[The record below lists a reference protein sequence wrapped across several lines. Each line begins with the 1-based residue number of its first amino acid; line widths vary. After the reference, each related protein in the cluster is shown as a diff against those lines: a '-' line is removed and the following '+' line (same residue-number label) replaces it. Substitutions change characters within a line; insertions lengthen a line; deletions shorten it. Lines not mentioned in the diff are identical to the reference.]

1 MGSTVE
7 SMGDSGDAAGL
18 DKVVS
23 GINDKDLAKYEGKAK
38 RMIGRWAG
46 VRGPARKNN
55 TPTEGVYSREG
66 IENDNEEIV
75 VEPSRSIP
83 IHARCDVL
91 VVGGGP
97 SGLSAALSARRAGA
111 DVILLERFGCFGGC
125 ITTVGMETLAWYRY
139 EGTVDTEGIGI
150 EMERLA
156 ASMGGTVKWP
166 YNESECLD
174 ADFFKV
180 VADHLVK
187 SSGIRPLLHSWAVEV
202 IMEEDTIKG
211 IVMESKSGRRAIL
224 ADRVIDCT
232 GDADIAHMAGA
243 EYKKTAKDE
252 MMGVTTVFNASGVD
266 KSKFVKYTEENP
278 ATYEDWSR
286 TWDQETSGKED
297 SLKSPYLDR
306 EFEIARQKGIIPA
319 AGTQD
324 IGGSWSALTNA
335 GEATNLNL
343 AHLDKIDCTDVDDL
357 TKAEMEGREQAMY
370 ALQALKGVVPG
381 FENAKLRN
389 FGMTIGT
396 RDSRKIIGRYNLTS
410 EDVRNQARFDDT
422 IGIFP
427 EFIDGYNILILPTTG
442 RYFQVPY
449 GCTVPPRVKNLLVG
463 GRCVAGDKTSHCAM
477 RNMMACTV
485 TGQGAGVAAAVSL
498 REKVSTHDVDIK
510 LVQEELLKQGVRI
523 H

>member
-1 MGSTVE
+1 MEGTGVN
-7 SMGDSGDAAGL
+7 SGGGGMNG
-18 DKVVS
+18 VVNGVS
-23 GINDKDLAKYEGKAK
+23 QLELAKYEGKAK

-46 VRGPARKNN
+46 VRGPSRKNN
-55 TPTEGVYSREG
+55 TPTEGVYTRDG
-66 IENDNEEIV
+66 LQDDNEEIV
-75 VEPSRSIP
+75 VEPTRSIP

-111 DVILLERFGCFGGC
+111 DVILMERFGCFGGC

-187 SSGIRPLLHSWAVEV
+187 SSGVRPLLHSYAVDV

-211 IVMESKSGRRAIL
+211 IIMESKSGRRAIL
-224 ADRVIDCT
+224 AERVIDCS
-232 GDADIAHMAGA
+232 GDADIA
-243 EYKKTAKDE
+243 EYRKTAKDE
-252 MMGVTTVFNASGVD
+252 IMGVTTVFNASGVD
-266 KSKFVKYTEENP
+266 KQKFVKYTEENP

-286 TWDQETSGKED
+286 TWDQETTGKED
-297 SLKSPYLDR
+297 SLRSPYLDR
-306 EFEIARQKGIIPA
+306 EFEIARQKGVIPEKE
-319 AGTQD
+319 TQD

-343 AHLDKIDCTDVDDL
+343 AHLSNIDCTDVEDL

-381 FENAKLRN
+381 FEKAKLRN

-410 EDVRNQARFDDT
+410 EDVRNEARFEDT
-422 IGIFP
+422 VGIFP

-449 GCTVPPRVKNLLVG
+449 GCTVPPRVNNLLVG

-498 REKVSTHDVDIK
+498 KENVTTHDIDVK
-510 LVQEELLKQGVRI
+510 LIQKELVRQGVRI